1 MDKDKT
7 GFTETL
13 REHLVD
19 SKSKTTG
26 STRNVKPKLRFASP
40 KKPHIVA
47 KSTTD
52 VVDSAK
58 SSKTSN
64 SAKLFQNESITEFD
78 KSTQNAVPPSFSSKN
93 IAQERLASL
102 QLSLSI
108 NNVDPDASLVFGA
121 GFGIDSAQLS
131 SVPDHMDEEM
141 DWEPCDDANY
151 TFQQLESMAVDVLT
165 ESAYIIPDTNVF
177 IDSLASIK
185 SVIEKGNPTE

>member
-19 SKSKTTG
+19 SNSKTTG
-26 STRNVKPKLRFASP
+26 STRNVKPKRRFASP

-47 KSTTD
+47 KSTID

-64 SAKLFQNESITEFD
+64 SAKLFQNESITKVD
-78 KSTQNAVPPSFSSKN
+78 NSTQNAVPPSFSSKN

-177 IDSLASIK
+177 VDSLASIK
-185 SVIEKGNPTE
+185 SVIEKGNLTE

>member
-19 SKSKTTG
+19 SNSKTTG
-26 STRNVKPKLRFASP
+26 STRNVKPKRRFASH

-47 KSTTD
+47 KSTID

-64 SAKLFQNESITEFD
+64 SAKLFQNESITKVD

-141 DWEPCDDANY
+141 DWESCDDANY

-177 IDSLASIK
+177 VDSLASIK
-185 SVIEKGNPTE
+185 SVIEKGNLTE